1 MKIEF
6 TFEELKQIHTMIL
19 MLSMATNKKFMNK
32 TVRTIN
38 NKVINAMQELTK

>member
-19 MLSMATNKKFMNK
+19 MLTMATNKKFMSK
-32 TVRTIN
+32 TVRKIDD
-38 NKVINAMQELTK
+38 KVINAMQEYTK